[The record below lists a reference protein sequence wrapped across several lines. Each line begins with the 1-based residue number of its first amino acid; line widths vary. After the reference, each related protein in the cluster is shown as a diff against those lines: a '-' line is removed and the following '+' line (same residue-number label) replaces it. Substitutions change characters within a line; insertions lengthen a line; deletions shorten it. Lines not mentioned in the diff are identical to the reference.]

1 MKIATATS
9 TASTKA
15 AAPVVKSLQLVVAD
29 SYALMAITHDAHWN
43 VEGAD
48 FFALHTAF
56 QGQYENLFEAIDELA
71 ERIRALDAH
80 APGGLATFAKAA
92 GIEEFNGPRS
102 PKDYVAG
109 LVTAHEKTLA
119 DLAALR
125 DAAGAANDAE
135 TQDVAIGRIQWHQ
148 KTLWML
154 KSYLK

>member
-1 MKIATATS
+1 MKPTTAPSTVQAAT
-9 TASTKA
+9 
-15 AAPVVKSLQLVVAD
+15 PVVHSLHLVLAD

-43 VEGAD
+43 VQGGD
-48 FFALHTAF
+48 FFALHSAF
-56 QGQYENLFEAIDELA
+56 QSHYENLFEAIDELA

-80 APGGLATFAKAA
+80 VPGGLATFARAA

-102 PKDYVAG
+102 AKDYVAG

-119 DLAALR
+119 DLLALR
-125 DAAGAANDAE
+125 DASGAANDAE
-135 TQDVAIGRIQWHQ
+135 TQDIAIGRIQWHQ